1 MDIHELLKQSA
12 SLGASD
18 LHITVGLPPISRIH
32 GHLQKLT
39 DEKLSPQ
46 ITESFIKSLLNQNQW
61 NLLQEKGEV
70 DFSVSVF
77 GLYRYRVNA
86 YKQRGSYAAA
96 MRLVESNILGF
107 EQLGLPPILSDLCNR
122 NRGLILVTG
131 PTGSGKSTTLAA
143 MIDQMNKTRDCHIL
157 TLEDPIEYLHKHKK
171 SIVNQREIGNDSKSY
186 TNALRSALRQDPD
199 IILIGE
205 MRDLETIAIA
215 LTAAETGH
223 LVLST
228 LHTIGAAKTIDRIID
243 VFPPFQQQQIRTQL
257 SMTLQSVI
265 SQQLI
270 PRTDKKGRVAAIEVM
285 LANPAIRNLIREG
298 KTPQINNVIMTSL
311 KIGMRT
317 MDSSIAEF
325 YHQGK
330 ISLDDA
336 LLYCSDLDSIKRL
349 LRI

>member
-122 NRGLILVTG
+122 NR
-131 PTGSGKSTTLAA
+131 
-143 MIDQMNKTRDCHIL
+143 
-157 TLEDPIEYLHKHKK
+157 
-171 SIVNQREIGNDSKSY
+171 
-186 TNALRSALRQDPD
+186 
-199 IILIGE
+199 
-205 MRDLETIAIA
+205 
-215 LTAAETGH
+215 
-223 LVLST
+223 
-228 LHTIGAAKTIDRIID
+228 
-243 VFPPFQQQQIRTQL
+243 
-257 SMTLQSVI
+257 
-265 SQQLI
+265 
-270 PRTDKKGRVAAIEVM
+270 
-285 LANPAIRNLIREG
+285 
-298 KTPQINNVIMTSL
+298 
-311 KIGMRT
+311 
-317 MDSSIAEF
+317 
-325 YHQGK
+325 
-330 ISLDDA
+330 
-336 LLYCSDLDSIKRL
+336 
-349 LRI
+349 